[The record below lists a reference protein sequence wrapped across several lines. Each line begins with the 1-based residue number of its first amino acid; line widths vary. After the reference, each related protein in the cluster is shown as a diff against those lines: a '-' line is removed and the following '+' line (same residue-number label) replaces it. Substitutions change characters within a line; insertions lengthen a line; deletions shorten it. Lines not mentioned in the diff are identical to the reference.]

1 MDSGMTGAAYAPAWQ
16 TGLLGMSKGKRPA
29 RKQGRDAEKN
39 SGRKCE
45 AEGLSAKLDRLLD
58 HYLVPLLFLTLI
70 SLTLVSASTPLL
82 AGLLGLI
89 LCITGMAQRKTKID
103 LWVLIPLIAYQ
114 VLSVISFCM
123 AYSEANAGM
132 IADFISAQAF
142 YPVIYLLMAF
152 LSDTERFWLKKLCVL
167 WAGCVAFVSMIQFIL
182 AAMNGLATRLGGLF
196 GNPNALGVFLVI
208 SWLVLQSCFPQ
219 GEQEEKG
226 SHFWLSL
233 EPLLLTVLALTLSMG
248 SFVSMAAG
256 VLVLVAAQARGKT
269 RKTRREIIA
278 FACDLLAR
286 ASFGVALGM
295 LMYTAGRRSG
305 QPWLCILLAIYL
317 LAVMFFWNR
326 FRSFLRDLPKA
337 ASAMTALG
345 VLVAIAA
352 ILSRPS
358 SIATFQERLDMM
370 QNGLHYLTV
379 HPLRGLGPYQ
389 WRLYNYLDSDL
400 YFNTYHIHNVPLH
413 IGVELGLPAMV
424 MAMTVLIR
432 RFLKKSAPGH
442 IAGFTAFVVHNLM
455 DTSFFYTGI
464 TTMTLMTVSEPGNGG
479 RQLPTAVIRLI
490 FAAYAAMFT
499 VYFFY
504 GLGLT

>member
-29 RKQGRDAEKN
+29 RKQGCDAEKN

-70 SLTLVSASTPLL
+70 LLTLLG
-82 AGLLGLI
+82 AGAPMLTGPLGLI
-89 LCITGMAQRKTKID
+89 LCVTGMTQRKTKID

-114 VLSVISFCM
+114 VLSVISFCI
-123 AYSEANAGM
+123 AYDGASVG
-132 IADFISAQAF
+132 IVVDFIAIQAF

-152 LSDTERFWLKKLCVL
+152 LSDAERFWLKRLCVL
-167 WAGCVAFVSMIQFIL
+167 WAACVAVLGLIQFML
-182 AAMNGLATRLGGLF
+182 PAMEGRAARLGGLF
-196 GNPNALGVFLVI
+196 GNPNAMGVFLVI

-219 GEQEEKG
+219 GEQNEKNSG
-226 SHFWLSL
+226 LWLSL
-233 EPLLLTVLALTLSMG
+233 EPLFLTVLALTLSMG

-256 VLVLVAAQARGKT
+256 VLVLIVTQTRGKPM
-269 RKTRREIIA
+269 REIIA

-286 ASFGVALGM
+286 ASFGVALGV

-337 ASAMTALG
+337 AAAMTALG

-358 SIATFQERLDMM
+358 SIATFQERLAMM

-413 IGVELGLPAMV
+413 IGVELGLPAMA
-424 MAMTVLIR
+424 MALTVLVR
-432 RFLKKSAPGH
+432 RFLKRSAPGH

-455 DTSFFYTGI
+455 DTSFFYTGV
-464 TTMTLMTVSEPGNGG
+464 TVMTLMTVSEPGKGG

-504 GLGLT
+504 GLGLA